1 MTEHVHKHKK
11 VEVLVVGL
19 GRIGAVHFRN
29 ASISRKFR
37 IKGVVELIDSVRH
50 DYMERAEC
58 KGYKTLTEALADTN
72 NHVDAVLV
80 CTPTGEHPSNIKEA
94 LLAGKQVFCEKPIAY
109 DTKIVDE
116 LYLLAAQRN
125 LTLLCGFQR
134 RHDNSFV
141 KVKTLLDEGR
151 IGKLHKIKT
160 ISRDN
165 PCPPLSYLQIS
176 GGIIFDCASHDCDEM
191 RWYTGEDPHLVYSVG
206 SAFLP
211 GVGDI
216 PDVDTLEIM
225 FKFPSGR
232 LGSVDI
238 SRVSVSGY
246 DQRVEAHGEKGTLYA
261 ENEKDTTVIS
271 ATKDGFTVDPDMYSF
286 PTRYV
291 QAYSSELEHFADLCL
306 GHAHTPKL
314 SHEDVHKNCV
324 ILHAANESLKSGQP
338 VKIEYT
344 EWNKLQASLKKK

>member
-1 MTEHVHKHKK
+1 MSAAIHHHKK
-11 VEVLVVGL
+11 KIDVLVVGL

-29 ASISRKFR
+29 ASINRKFR
-37 IKGVVELIDSVRH
+37 VRGVVDPLDAVRH
-50 DYMERAEC
+50 DYMDRAEC
-58 KGYKTLTEALADTN
+58 KGYHTLKEALADTT
-72 NHVDAVLV
+72 NHVDAVII
-80 CTPTGEHPSNIKEA
+80 CTPTGWHPENIKEA
-94 LLAGKQVFCEKPIAY
+94 LNAGKQVFCEKPIAF

-116 LYLLAAQRN
+116 LYLLAQQKG
-125 LTLLCGFQR
+125 LILLCGFQR

-141 KVKTLLDEGR
+141 KVKNLIDEGK
-151 IGKLHKIKT
+151 IGKLHKIRT

-191 RWYTGEDPHLVYSVG
+191 RWYTGEDPNLVYSVG

-211 GVGDI
+211 GVGEI
-216 PDVDTLEIM
+216 PDVDTLEIL

-232 LGSVDI
+232 IGSVDI
-238 SRVSVSGY
+238 SRISLSGY

-261 ENEKDTTVIS
+261 ENEKDTTVIA
-271 ATKDGFTVDPDMYSF
+271 ATKEGFSYDPDKYSF

-291 QAYSSELEHFADLCL
+291 QAYSTELDHFADLCL
-306 GHAHTPKL
+306 GVEKVPKL

-324 ILHAANESLKSGQP
+324 ILHAANESLLRGEP

-344 EWNKLQASLKKK
+344 EWNKLQASLKK

>member
-1 MTEHVHKHKK
+1 MSGHHKK
-11 VEVLVVGL
+11 RVDCIVVGL

-29 ASISRKFR
+29 AQTNRKFHIR
-37 IKGVVELIDSVRH
+37 GVVEPIESLRH
-50 DYMERAEC
+50 DYMERADC
-58 KGYKTLTEALADTN
+58 KGYKTLAEALADASN
-72 NHVDAVLV
+72 PVEAVLV
-80 CTPTGEHPSNIKEA
+80 CTPTGSHPENIKES

-116 LYLLAAQRN
+116 LYQLAAKKN
-125 LTLLCGFQR
+125 LILLCGFQR
-134 RHDNSFV
+134 RHDHSFV
-141 KVKTLLDEGR
+141 KVKNLIDEGR
-151 IGKLHKIKT
+151 IGTLHKIKT

-165 PCPPLSYLQIS
+165 PCPPLAYLKIS

-191 RWYTGEDPHLVYSVG
+191 RWYTGEDPNLVFTTG

-216 PDVDTLEIM
+216 PDVDTVEIM

-232 LGSVDI
+232 LGSIDI
-238 SRVSVSGY
+238 SRISCSGY

-261 ENEKDTTVIS
+261 ENEKDTTVIL
-271 ATKDGFTVDPDMYSF
+271 ANKEGFTSDPDMYSF

-291 QAYSSELEHFADLCL
+291 QAYSSELDHFADLCQ
-306 GHAHTPKL
+306 GTSKIPKL

-324 ILHAANESLKSGQP
+324 ILHAANESLKTGQP

-344 EWNKLQASLKKK
+344 EWNKLQASLKH

>member
-1 MTEHVHKHKK
+1 MSGHKK
-11 VEVLVVGL
+11 KIDIVVIGL

-29 ASISRKFR
+29 ASNNRKFR
-37 IKGVVELIDSVRH
+37 IRGVVEPIDSLRH
-50 DYMERAEC
+50 DYMERVDHC
-58 KGYKTLTEALADTN
+58 KGYKTLTEALADASN
-72 NHVDAVLV
+72 PIDAVLV
-80 CTPTGEHPSNIKEA
+80 CTPTGAHPDNIRES

-116 LYLLAAQRN
+116 LYLLAAKKN
-125 LTLLCGFQR
+125 LILLCGFQR

-151 IGKLHKIKT
+151 IGKLHKLRT

-176 GGIIFDCASHDCDEM
+176 GGIIFDCASHDCDEV
-191 RWYTGEDPHLVYSVG
+191 RWLTGEDPSLVYTAG

-216 PDVDTLEIM
+216 PDVDTVEIM

-238 SRVSVSGY
+238 SRISCSGY

-261 ENEKDTTVIS
+261 ENEKDTTTIL
-271 ATKDGFTVDPDMYSF
+271 ATKEGFTSDPDKYSF

-291 QAYSSELEHFADLCL
+291 QAYSSELDHFADLCQ
-306 GHAHTPKL
+306 GTATVPKL

-344 EWNKLQASLKKK
+344 EWNKLQASLKH